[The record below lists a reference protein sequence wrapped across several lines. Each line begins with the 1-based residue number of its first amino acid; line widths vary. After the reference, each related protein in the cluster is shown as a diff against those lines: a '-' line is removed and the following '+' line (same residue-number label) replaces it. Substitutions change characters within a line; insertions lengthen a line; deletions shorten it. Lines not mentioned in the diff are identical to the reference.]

1 MKKVALIQN
10 EQFFTPALQ
19 KLYLANIPVLTSK
32 DVKEIYKFIIKNAKK
47 NCILK
52 YVLNINSGELDQFI
66 DYISLKKE
74 KGTICCLINK
84 CTFIATRSNAT
95 SVRKKNILKGTN
107 IYFTLTPISEILN
120 NIKDDRMF
128 IVSDTQNPYYDEI
141 YNFKKTNNYRISEI
155 TDDILNQYTEYG
167 SAITCA
173 LNSQAEFSN
182 LVSLILKS
190 KYRRLLQF
198 IEIKNLDIIKPLIN
212 VMFTNTNTISGS
224 GIIGNIF
231 RYPEFNIDKMY
242 ENTSLM
248 LVNLVSEWGALI
260 KNELVSKK
268 ICNYG
273 IVIFYLNNSNI

>member
-1 MKKVALIQN
+1 
-10 EQFFTPALQ
+10 
-19 KLYLANIPVLTSK
+19 
-32 DVKEIYKFIIKNAKK
+32 
-47 NCILK
+47 
-52 YVLNINSGELDQFI
+52 
-66 DYISLKKE
+66 
-74 KGTICCLINK
+74 
-84 CTFIATRSNAT
+84 
-95 SVRKKNILKGTN
+95 
-107 IYFTLTPISEILN
+107 
-120 NIKDDRMF
+120 MF